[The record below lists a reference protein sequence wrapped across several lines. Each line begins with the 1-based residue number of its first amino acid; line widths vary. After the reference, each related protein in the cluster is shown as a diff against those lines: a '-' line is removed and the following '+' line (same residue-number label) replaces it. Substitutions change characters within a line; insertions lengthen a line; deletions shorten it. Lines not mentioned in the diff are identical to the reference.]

1 MNNGYFAIELDKQ
14 CQKLVGKY
22 ANMSEIVSDHVT
34 LAYKPNNRKY
44 NKLKKLIGKSV
55 AVFFKE
61 YRANDNIDA
70 LWVDEMFLLDSDK
83 KIKRADPG
91 AAHITLSLKKGFKPG
106 DANSMFKKPTIKKK
120 LLGLVEGKIN
130 YIRYN

>member
-44 NKLKKLIGKSV
+44 NKLKKLIGQSV

>member
-44 NKLKKLIGKSV
+44 NKLKKLIGQSV

-61 YRANDNIDA
+61 YWANDNIDA